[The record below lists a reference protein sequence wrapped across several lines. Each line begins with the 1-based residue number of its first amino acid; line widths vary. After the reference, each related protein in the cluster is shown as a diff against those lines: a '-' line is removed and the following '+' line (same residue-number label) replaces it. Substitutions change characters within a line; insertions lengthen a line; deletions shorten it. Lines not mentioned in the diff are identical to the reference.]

1 MSSLR
6 RNVRAGGDTGAVG
19 SHQRGVGVVAAAV
32 LSALAMLTALSAWP
46 APVAQ
51 AAKSGRCAG
60 FTVRLGGQSFSGNQ
74 HRVIQPRRVG
84 KAITVIGRY
93 VRFRVV
99 PSTFEVRDYTLTGA
113 DSPDAGKNL
122 LLNRP
127 SVVFTRK
134 VPLHG
139 KTLTSGLTLDI
150 SNEGMVLER
159 SGGGQDMKVQAKN
172 CPQGGLFQLEPE
184 PGTRERNSLGPD
196 YRFTRTQ
203 PGGPLCVTHV
213 NGRFSAYD
221 SPELASL
228 LANTARRSTW
238 RVASG
243 GRVGF
248 VVGEDAAEGGCA
260 PRG

>member
-6 RNVRAGGDTGAVG
+6 PIPRCRVATRQLG
-19 SHQRGVGVVAAAV
+19 SHQRGVVTVAAAA
-32 LSALAMLTALSAWP
+32 LSALAMLATLSAWP
-46 APVAQ
+46 ASVAQ
-51 AAKSGRCAG
+51 AAKSGSCAG
-60 FTVRLGGQSFSGNQ
+60 FTVRLGGHPYSGDQ

-84 KAITVIGRY
+84 KAITVTGRY
-93 VRFRVV
+93 VWFRVV

-122 LLNRP
+122 PLNRP

-139 KTLTSGLTLDI
+139 KTLTSGLSLDI
-150 SNEGMVLER
+150 SNEGVVLER

-184 PGTRERNSLGPD
+184 PGTRERNSLGRD

-213 NGRFSAYD
+213 SGRFSAYD

-260 PRG
+260 PRS

>member
-6 RNVRAGGDTGAVG
+6 PIPRCRVDTRQVG
-19 SHQRGVGVVAAAV
+19 SDQRGIGAVAAAV
-32 LSALAMLTALSAWP
+32 LSALVMLTALSAWP

-51 AAKSGRCAG
+51 AAKSGSCAG
-60 FTVRLGGQSFSGNQ
+60 FTVRLGGQSYSGNQ

-84 KAITVIGRY
+84 KAISVTGRY

-122 LLNRP
+122 PLNRP

-159 SGGGQDMKVQAKN
+159 S
-172 CPQGGLFQLEPE
+172 
-184 PGTRERNSLGPD
+184 
-196 YRFTRTQ
+196 
-203 PGGPLCVTHV
+203 
-213 NGRFSAYD
+213 
-221 SPELASL
+221 
-228 LANTARRSTW
+228 
-238 RVASG
+238 
-243 GRVGF
+243 
-248 VVGEDAAEGGCA
+248 
-260 PRG
+260 